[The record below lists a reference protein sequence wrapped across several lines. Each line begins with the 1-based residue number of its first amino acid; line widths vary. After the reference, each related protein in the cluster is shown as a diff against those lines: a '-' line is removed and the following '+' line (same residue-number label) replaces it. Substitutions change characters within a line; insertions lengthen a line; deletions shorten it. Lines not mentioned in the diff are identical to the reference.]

1 MMMGTGM
8 MMDRG
13 HDKMKM
19 GPTDGMMMG
28 RYPGQ

>member
-19 GPTDGMMMG
+19 GPSGGMMMG
-28 RYPGQ
+28 RYRG

>member
-1 MMMGTGM
+1 MMGTGM
-8 MMDRG
+8 MMGGG

-19 GPTDGMMMG
+19 GLPDGMMMG